1 MMTNSE
7 LPAQGPGLSNE
18 GLPRRRFVQTPRIV
32 AIRLALFALLL
43 LLALLG
49 LFAGS
54 GLVQVIGGLF
64 LLLSLALFAFSLY
77 VIFRSSR
84 TPYPVPEPDQG
95 IGAVPEAAFAAAAE
109 RASGMR
115 VYPLQTGST
124 LVSFGQFFKGNDGWV
139 GARAVWNMGAD
150 EATVFWAPVHVY
162 LIVHPSQGLILVD
175 TGLGRD
181 QTRKGYY
188 SARKGGLTGLIWK
201 VEDNYLPPEQELAV
215 QLERLGYTPADVNH
229 VIMTHLHED
238 HVGELNQFASA
249 TVHLSRAEWDD
260 RERMGYAPSFEA
272 IQQWNLFT
280 FDSGR
285 FHAFDASKDLFGD
298 GSIIMTPT
306 YGHSFGHTSLFVQ
319 MGDYQLCLVADALY
333 SLRHLNPDSL
343 AAFNYFGGEGFVT
356 QNDSARRLAAMQQA
370 LPDLIY
376 VPTHDPFDYTYKLV
390 QPFLADGR
398 LSPQERAQLRAYQA
412 QLFDAEGRLR
422 PEAQPR
428 FERTDGGYG
437 RVVAGLS

>member
-1 MMTNSE
+1 MTSSE
-7 LPAQGPGLSNE
+7 LPNQGPGLPND
-18 GLPRRRFVQTPRIV
+18 GRPRRRFVQTPRIV
-32 AIRLALFALLL
+32 AIRLAIFAVLL
-43 LLALLG
+43 LLALWG

-54 GLVQVIGGLF
+54 GLVQVISGLF
-64 LLLSLALFAFSLY
+64 LLLSVALFAFGLY

-84 TPYPVPEPDQG
+84 APHPVPEPDQG
-95 IGAVPEAAFAAAAE
+95 VGAAPETAFAAAAE
-109 RASGMR
+109 RASGMC

-124 LVSFGQFFKGNDGWV
+124 LVSFGQFFKGNEGWV

-150 EATVFWAPVHVY
+150 EATVFRAPVHVY

-175 TGLGRD
+175 TGLGRA

-238 HVGELNQFASA
+238 HTGELNRFTGA
-249 TVHLSRAEWDD
+249 TIHLSHAEWND
-260 RERMGYAPSFEA
+260 RERMGYAPSYEA
-272 IQQWNLFT
+272 IKQWHHFT

-285 FHAFDASKDLFGD
+285 FHAFAGSKDLFGD
-298 GSIIMTPT
+298 GSIILTPT

-319 MGDYQLCLVADALY
+319 MGDYQLCLAADALY

-343 AAFNYFGGEGFVT
+343 AAFNYFGRQGFAT
-356 QNDSARRLAAMQQA
+356 QSDSVRRLAAMQQA
-370 LPDLIY
+370 LPDLLYI
-376 VPTHDPFDYTYKLV
+376 PTHDPFDYTSKLV
-390 QPFLADGR
+390 QPFLADGV
-398 LSPQERAQLRAYQA
+398 LSPEERAQLRAYQE
-412 QLFDAEGRLR
+412 QLFDAEGRLKL
-422 PEAQPR
+422 EAQPR
-428 FERTDGGYG
+428 FEGTSDGYG
-437 RVVAGLS
+437 RVVAGLP